1 MAKAMNYQEK
11 NQAFLAYFWDLA
23 VDDQSKRL
31 NASRGILEHVAIS
44 IKTQKGMNEEG
55 TMTIDLDYTVKR
67 LVRGLSSSRDSAR
80 HGFATCLSKLLS
92 TRCVD
97 AATVLAIMEE
107 STKVGNKNVLH

>member
-1 MAKAMNYQEK
+1 MEHQAKNK
-11 NQAFLAYFWDLA
+11 AFLAYFWDLA

-31 NASRGILEHVAIS
+31 SASQGILEYVANS
-44 IKTQKGMNEEG
+44 IKVQKGMNEEG
-55 TMTIDLDYTVKR
+55 TMTIDLDYAVKR

-97 AATVLAIMEE
+97 AATVLAIMED
-107 STKVGNKNVLH
+107 STKVSISTPSQSTII